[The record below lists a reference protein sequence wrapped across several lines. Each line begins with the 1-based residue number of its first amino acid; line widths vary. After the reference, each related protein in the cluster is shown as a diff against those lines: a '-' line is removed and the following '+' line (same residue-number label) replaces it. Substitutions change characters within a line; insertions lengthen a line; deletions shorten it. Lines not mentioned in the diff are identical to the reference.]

1 MKTLTQPRTLP
12 GTMEL
17 LPQDQILLN
26 EMKDIIRAGYESY
39 GFLPLDT
46 PIIESSEVLLTK
58 SGGETEKQIY
68 RFNKGDN
75 DICLRFDL
83 TVPLAK
89 YVAANMNDLTF
100 PFRRYQIGK
109 VYRGEKPQK
118 GRFREFYQCDID
130 VIGKEKLSVRT
141 DAEMP
146 CIIYNIF
153 SKLNVGKFTINIS
166 NRKLAIG
173 LIESLGLSEIRDD
186 VTHLIDKY
194 YKIGRENVRLTL
206 IEDLK
211 VDETSALRIMD
222 FVEIAGS
229 NDEKLEKLASYVEGN
244 EIYDLGVKELSE
256 VVKLIRL
263 GGVPEDYFMINLTIV
278 RGLDYYTGTVY
289 ETTIDDYPSLGSVC
303 GGGRYD
309 NLSGYYTNTKLPGVG
324 ISIGITRLFYQLKEA
339 GLIRSTNNSMTK
351 LLVVPMDEDK
361 VDYCVEISNKF
372 REAGINTE
380 VYSQESKFKD
390 KLSYA
395 NKLNIPYCLIIGDDE
410 IASGKLALKNM
421 IRREQTLAEVD
432 ELIKIIN
439 SNI

>member
-17 LPQDQILLN
+17 LPQDQILMN
-26 EMKDIIRAGYESY
+26 EIQQVIKNGYESY

-89 YVAANMNDLTF
+89 YVAANMNELTF

-146 CIIYNIF
+146 CIIYDIF
-153 SKLNVGKFTINIS
+153 SKLNIGKFTINIS
-166 NRKLAIG
+166 NRKLITG
-173 LIESLGLSEIRDD
+173 LIENLGLTNIKDE

-194 YKIGRENVRLTL
+194 YKIGRETVKLTL
-206 IEDLK
+206 IDDLK
-211 VDETSALRIMD
+211 VDEKSALTIMD
-222 FVEIAGS
+222 FVEIDGN
-229 NDEKLEKLASYVEGN
+229 NDEKLEKLKTFVKGN
-244 EIYDLGVKELSE
+244 ETYTLGVEELSE

-263 GGVPEDYFMINLTIV
+263 GGVKEDYFKINLTIV

-309 NLSGYYTNTKLPGVG
+309 NLSEYYTNTKLPGVG

-339 GLIRSTNNSMTK
+339 GLIKSSTTSMTK
-351 LLVVPMDEDK
+351 LLIVPMDENQI
-361 VDYCVEISNKF
+361 DYCVGIANKF
-372 REAGINTE
+372 RANGINTE
-380 VYSQESKFKD
+380 VYTQNSKFKD

-395 NKLNIPYCLIIGDDE
+395 NKLNIPYCLIVGEDE
-410 IASGKLALKNM
+410 IASGKLTLKDM
-421 IRREQTLAEVD
+421 VKREQIVD
-432 ELIKIIN
+432 DLDVILKEIK
-439 SNI
+439 